1 METNN
6 LIQIP
11 AEVLEVLTKLGTL
24 SNEVRQ
30 YIETEAEKQYQ
41 QALTQVSDKK
51 TAAQLAT
58 SETEWLKKAQ
68 WHIDEAVKVI
78 LDKVREQMEEA
89 VFNK

>member
-6 LIQIP
+6 LIQVP
-11 AEVLEVLTKLGTL
+11 AEVLEVLTKLGAL

-58 SETEWLKKAQ
+58 SEIEWLKKAQ
-68 WHIDEAVKVI
+68 WHIEEAVKVI